1 VAPASIEAAPPGT
14 AAAKAAATPEELRQ
28 AALDAYRETR
38 RLLLEQRSS
47 P

>member
-1 VAPASIEAAPPGT
+1 VPSD
-14 AAAKAAATPEELRQ
+14 AAKAVAATPEELRQ

-38 RLLLEQRSS
+38 RLLLARRA